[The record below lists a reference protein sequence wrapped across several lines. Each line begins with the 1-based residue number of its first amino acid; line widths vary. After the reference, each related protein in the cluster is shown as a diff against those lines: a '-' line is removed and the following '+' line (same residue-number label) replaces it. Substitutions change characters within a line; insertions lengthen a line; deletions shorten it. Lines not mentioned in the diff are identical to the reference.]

1 MTRNGLVLAT
11 LLLAAGCSGG
21 GVEPDSPGADGGN
34 SGSQGGDDGNPT
46 VWYEAN
52 THHNAGGRLSP
63 QSLTLAEGQ
72 RGTFTLSIDE
82 GHQLGSISGC
92 DGSLDALTYTTGV
105 MAADCLVTAQ
115 FELKQYQLR
124 VEVQGQGS
132 ATPGEWMLSYGE
144 QGRFELTAAEH
155 HQLVSASG
163 CGGSLQGDLF
173 VTAPATGDCTVSVQF
188 EPIQHTVTTH
198 SEGAG
203 QLLPPQQQVNQGQRA
218 EFEVVPESGH
228 VLWSVDGCD
237 GELLGGRYLTGPVAG
252 PCQVQANFVSN
263 AENAIR
269 REDHRLASDLELIDH
284 ARQHLS
290 NSEAARLAL
299 VDSLLAGI
307 ERISWHPSHDSVS
320 FTTYQTQTT
329 WTLLPANEDGNGNPA
344 VGGLVMASQQP
355 QQRMAAMAAN
365 LFSVSRSE
373 QSDRLLRQLIHWL
386 TDGADQS
393 DGLSIITA
401 QMPGHADSH
410 YFPHNEGIR
419 QWLNEYYPDN
429 HRINGAN
436 QCDYA
441 ALATCIDSQQPDLI
455 VLSDIDRDGLGHQG
469 IAPALAQAREAG
481 IPVLLSNY
489 WREASPMLS
498 PLYQQMGLA
507 VSGNYWSKL
516 NANDLEIAALQASD
530 PINQQVDT
538 LLLSLR
544 SGQFDTAVL
553 APCESNLLHCNDATF
568 VSAFKGGADWFH
580 GAARALDEQGLS
592 AFGLEQMDILKA
604 ALLLADKYRA
614 GIDYPIDWQ
623 AQTEWQ
629 QAMFADWLV
638 NYARAGNP
646 AQPDL
651 GEFVKDRS
659 QVLKGEVAHYAYP
672 DTTSQRQTISV
683 PYRNQWTST
692 GWYALPGQTITLT
705 RHDTS
710 DAQVTVKLNY
720 HRTNTNRAFS
730 RKILAAPLELA
741 TQRLPVAPGQS
752 VRFSSPY
759 GGPIYLHIEGADG
772 ALSTDIH
779 ASGIVHHP
787 AILDFSQPEQI
798 RTFNQR
804 YADTE
809 LPHIDLRSPAA
820 EQHLRRDRFSGA
832 LGGVTPDVSAL
843 LNSVVNDHINP
854 VYTLAGFKLAGQSLA
869 QSLPEAVATACVA
882 LLGQDCLDDRLH
894 VRTIIQHS
902 NYDQNAHC
910 GFMCSGNPWD
920 SGASINPIGWG
931 DNHELGHNLQVGR
944 LNVHYSD
951 TADDWTRYSSRAG
964 ENSNNI
970 FPYYVKWRAHYLRD
984 GHTQPLLDT
993 HMNHKSLFYAF
1004 MSDAAGVQDQAGE
1017 RVVLRENCQIL
1028 DSGTDRYQAPWAS
1041 NDYAVHNGYRMAFYI
1056 QMALRAHGRTLAD
1069 GTVLSN
1075 GFNIFTL
1082 LYQHHRVFGRY
1093 ASNSSEWLAHRERLG
1108 FSLFPYEGNA
1118 VYGGRNVSGIPGN
1131 DFMLVSLSHL
1141 TGLDWRSH
1149 FDLLGLRYSSLAAAQ
1164 ASANASKGTLPMGMF
1179 VLETD
1184 LPPANMSEG
1193 LTFLPLSLSDATTR
1207 WPRDSSTPV
1216 DCPRP

>member
-1 MTRNGLVLAT
+1 
-11 LLLAAGCSGG
+11 
-21 GVEPDSPGADGGN
+21 
-34 SGSQGGDDGNPT
+34 
-46 VWYEAN
+46 
-52 THHNAGGRLSP
+52 
-63 QSLTLAEGQ
+63 
-72 RGTFTLSIDE
+72 
-82 GHQLGSISGC
+82 
-92 DGSLDALTYTTGV
+92 
-105 MAADCLVTAQ
+105 MAADCVVTAQ
-115 FELKQYQLR
+115 FE
-124 VEVQGQGS
+124 
-132 ATPGEWMLSYGE
+132 
-144 QGRFELTAAEH
+144 
-155 HQLVSASG
+155 
-163 CGGSLQGDLF
+163 
-173 VTAPATGDCTVSVQF
+173 
-188 EPIQHTVTTH
+188 PIQYTVTTQ

-203 QLLPPQQQVNQGQRA
+203 QLLPPQQQVNHGQRG

-228 VLWSVDGCD
+228 VLWSVEGCD
-237 GELLGGRYLTGPVAG
+237 GELQGSRYLTGPVAG

-284 ARQHLS
+284 AREHLS
-290 NSEAARLAL
+290 NSEAARQAL
-299 VDSLLAGI
+299 VDSVLAGI

-320 FTTYQTQTT
+320 FTTYRPETT
-329 WTLLPANEDGNGNPA
+329 WTLLHANEDGNGNPA

-365 LFSVSRSE
+365 LFSVSRSD

-393 DGLSIITA
+393 DGLSIVTA
-401 QMPGHADSH
+401 QMPGHADSQ

-419 QWLNEYYPDN
+419 QWLTENYPDN

-455 VLSDIDRDGLGHQG
+455 VLSDIDREGFGHEG
-469 IAPALAQAREAG
+469 IAQALAKAREAG
-481 IPVLLSNY
+481 IPLLLSNY
-489 WREASPMLS
+489 SREASPMLS

-516 NANDLEIAALQASD
+516 NANELDIAALQASD
-530 PINQQVDT
+530 PINRQVDT
-538 LLLSLR
+538 LLLGLR
-544 SGQFDTAVL
+544 TGQFDTAVL
-553 APCESNLLHCNDATF
+553 APCETNLLHCNDPTF
-568 VSAFKGGADWFH
+568 VLAFKGGADWFH
-580 GAARALDEQGLS
+580 GAAKALDEQGLS

-614 GIDYPIDWQ
+614 GIDYPIDWR

-638 NYARAGNP
+638 NYARAGNL

-659 QVLKGEVAHYAYP
+659 QVLKGEAAHYAYP

-683 PYRNQWTST
+683 PYRNQWTTT

-705 RHDTS
+705 RHDS
-710 DAQVTVKLNY
+710 KDAQVTVKLNY
-720 HRTNTNRAFS
+720 HRPNTNRAHED
-730 RKILAAPLELA
+730 RVLHGPLELS

-752 VRFSSPY
+752 VSFSSPY
-759 GGPIYLHIEGADG
+759 GGPIYLHLNGSDG
-772 ALSTDIH
+772 ALSTDIT

-804 YADTE
+804 YVETE

-820 EQHLRRDRFSGA
+820 EQHLRRDRFDGA
-832 LGGVTPDVSAL
+832 IGGATPDVSAL

-854 VYTLAGFKLAGQSLA
+854 VYTLAGFKLPGQSLA
-869 QSLPEAVATACVA
+869 ESLPEDVVTACRG
-882 LLGQDCLDDRLH
+882 LLGRDCLDDSLH
-894 VRTIIQHS
+894 VREIIQHS
-902 NYDQNAHC
+902 NYDQKAHC
-910 GFMCSGNPWD
+910 GSMCSGNPWD

-984 GHTQPLLDT
+984 GNTEPLLDT
-993 HMNHKSLFYAF
+993 HMNHKSLFYVF
-1004 MSDAAGVQDQAGE
+1004 MSDVVPVRNEDGE
-1017 RVVLRENCQIL
+1017 PVILNENCEIL
-1028 DSGTDRYQAPWAS
+1028 DSGLDRYEAPWAS
-1041 NDYAVHNGYRMAFYI
+1041 DKYAVHNGYRMAFYI
-1056 QMALRAHGRTLAD
+1056 QMALRAHKMTLVD
-1069 GTVLSN
+1069 GTTLEN
-1075 GFNIFTL
+1075 GFHIFTL
-1082 LYQHHRVFGRY
+1082 LYQHHRLFGRY
-1093 ASNSSEWLAHRERLG
+1093 SGNRSDWLANREQLG
-1108 FSLFPYEGNA
+1108 FSQFSYEGHA
-1118 VYGGRNVSGIPGN
+1118 VYGGRKVSEIPGN

-1141 TGLDWRSH
+1141 TGVDWSSH
-1149 FDLLGLRYSSLAAAQ
+1149 FDLMGLRYSSLAKSQ
-1164 ASANASKGTLPMGMF
+1164 VIANIGNDGVRLEMGMF

-1184 LPPANMSEG
+1184 LPPANMSDG
-1193 LTFLPLSLSDATTR
+1193 LTFLPLSLSDDTTV
-1207 WPRDSSTPV
+1207 WPRDNSSPV